1 MDTNQTQEL
10 FCRGCG
16 EPFQNG
22 AICCSLC
29 GLQLNEE
36 PDTIEIGLVEKVKVE
51 IEEKNDQLLI
61 GANAAYG
68 TKDWSVY
75 NKRLDRLDRL
85 DRLKRTFEPSN
96 PVDESDGLEQL
107 MVLFQKIVA
116 NPDQKFTLLDD
127 NPDRLTLATI
137 SNEDGVINASFSECP
152 WEEAFDNNRGRR
164 LCQLLA
170 GYEAP
175 TTEWFSRNVASKIDP
190 KTQLVHTSV
199 YRNASHS
206 QTIDELIRLAYPNT
220 TIENLVYLSDQNFI
234 DLINCLCVTA
244 PLKEEI
250 KVLSAQIG
258 QNGAVKYNEVLV
270 FPKDQFIEQDNEV
283 TISVKSNTVSNKTS
297 KLIFFK
303 GKWASEQTM
312 YEYDLE
318 VEPGQTKKCSLKLA
332 NRRLDGITADSNK
345 VKTVAEIPE
354 MPKTVDVSR
363 RRVEVFLILDTIV
376 FNEETFIDRKKIV
389 EDLIDEI
396 GKYDQQID
404 IIFHLYSYS
413 CDCVPAYS
421 RPRNWPNEYT
431 EFSGNLENTKRSL
444 QSLKMS
450 RADAHIFPGRLDLVF
465 KAISGHTFSEE
476 NTSYCL
482 FIIGNRPA
490 SPEKD
495 MPKIYGVST
504 NWRSEWEKIK
514 SKFSLIQV
522 IHDDSFIW
530 PRKNE
535 NDPPKKG
542 LPEKFQEHY
551 DDFWNTVQ
559 PGKRLLNWSVKDSD
573 EVINKHLCGN
583 TVQNN
588 QLTIPIITVEK
599 G

>member
-22 AICCSLC
+22 AISCSLC

-36 PDTIEIGLVEKVKVE
+36 PDTIEIGLVEEVKNE
-51 IEEKNDQLLI
+51 IEKKNEQLLK

-68 TKDWSVY
+68 TKDWSEFE
-75 NKRLDRLDRL
+75 NRMDILELTL
-85 DRLKRTFEPSN
+85 EPSD
-96 PVDESDGLEQL
+96 PVVENDGLEQL

-137 SNEDGVINASFSECP
+137 SNEDGVINARFSECP
-152 WEEAFDNNRGRR
+152 WEEAFDNNRERR

-175 TTEWFSRNVASKIDP
+175 TSEWFSRNVKSKIDP

-318 VEPGQTKKCSLKLA
+318 VEPGETKKCSLKLA

-404 IIFHLYSYS
+404 IFFHLYSYS
-413 CDCVPAYS
+413 CDYVPVIDP
-421 RPRNWPNEYT
+421 RPDSWPNTFT
-431 EFSGNLENTKRSL
+431 EFSGKIEDTREALDKLT
-444 QSLKMS
+444 MTWPGP
-450 RADAHIFPGRLDLVF
+450 HVFPGRLELVF
-465 KAISGHTFSEE
+465 EKISKYDFTRG
-476 NTSYCL
+476 NTSHIL
-482 FIIGNRPA
+482 FIVGNRPA
-490 SPEKD
+490 SPEKNL
-495 MPKIYGVST
+495 PKIYGVST

-514 SKFSLIQV
+514 SKFSLFQV

-535 NDPPKKG
+535 NDPLKKG
-542 LPEKFQEHY
+542 LPEKFQKHY

-559 PGKRLLNWSVKDSD
+559 PEKRLLNWSIKDSD
-573 EVINKHLCGN
+573 EVINKHLCGI

>member
-1 MDTNQTQEL
+1 MDILEL
-10 FCRGCG
+10 T
-16 EPFQNG
+16 
-22 AICCSLC
+22 L
-29 GLQLNEE
+29 
-36 PDTIEIGLVEKVKVE
+36 
-51 IEEKNDQLLI
+51 
-61 GANAAYG
+61 
-68 TKDWSVY
+68 
-75 NKRLDRLDRL
+75 
-85 DRLKRTFEPSN
+85 EPSD
-96 PVDESDGLEQL
+96 PVVENDGLEQL

-137 SNEDGVINASFSECP
+137 SNEDGVINARFSECP
-152 WEEAFDNNRGRR
+152 WEEAFDNNRERR

-175 TTEWFSRNVASKIDP
+175 TSEWFSRNVKSKIDP

-318 VEPGQTKKCSLKLA
+318 VEPGETKKCSLKLA

-396 GKYDQQID
+396 GKYNQQID
-404 IIFHLYSYS
+404 IFFHLYSYS
-413 CDCVPAYS
+413 CDYVPVIDP
-421 RPRNWPNEYT
+421 RPDSWPNTFT
-431 EFSGNLENTKRSL
+431 EFSGKIEDTREALDKLT
-444 QSLKMS
+444 MTWPGP
-450 RADAHIFPGRLDLVF
+450 HVFPGRLELVF
-465 KAISGHTFSEE
+465 EKISKYDFTRG
-476 NTSYCL
+476 NTSHIL
-482 FIIGNRPA
+482 FIVGNRPA
-490 SPEKD
+490 SPEKNL
-495 MPKIYGVST
+495 PKIYGVST

-535 NDPPKKG
+535 NDPLKKG
-542 LPEKFQEHY
+542 LPEKFQKHY

-559 PGKRLLNWSVKDSD
+559 PEKRLLNWSIKDSD
-573 EVINKHLCGN
+573 EVINKHLCGI

>member
-1 MDTNQTQEL
+1 MDTIQTQEL

-22 AICCSLC
+22 AISCSLC

-36 PDTIEIGLVEKVKVE
+36 PDTIEIGLIEEVKNE
-51 IEEKNDQLLI
+51 IEKKNEQLLK

-68 TKDWSVY
+68 TKDWSVF
-75 NKRLDRLDRL
+75 NERL
-85 DRLKRTFEPSN
+85 DRLKPPFEPSN
-96 PVDESDGLEQL
+96 PVDESGGLEQL

-127 NPDRLTLATI
+127 NSDRLTLATI
-137 SNEDGVINASFSECP
+137 SNEDGVINTSFSECP
-152 WEEAFDNNRGRR
+152 WEEAFDNNRERR

-175 TTEWFSRNVASKIDP
+175 TTEWFSRNVESKIDP

-206 QTIDELIRLAYPNT
+206 QTIDKLIKQAYPNT
-220 TIENLVYLSDQNFI
+220 AIEKLVYLSDQSFK
-234 DLINCLCVTA
+234 DLINRLCETA
-244 PLKEEI
+244 PLEEEI

-258 QNGAVKYNEVLV
+258 QNGAVAYNEVLV
-270 FPKDQFIEQDNEV
+270 FPKDQFIKQDNKV

-318 VEPGQTKKCSLKLA
+318 VEPGETKKCSLKLT
-332 NRRLDGITADSNK
+332 NRRLDGITVDCKN
-345 VKTVAEIPE
+345 VKPIEGELERPNN
-354 MPKTVDVSR
+354 VDVTKH
-363 RRVEVFLILDTIV
+363 RVEVFLILDTIV
-376 FNEETFIDRKKIV
+376 FNEEAFIDRKKIV

-413 CDCVPAYS
+413 CDFFPAYS
-421 RPRNWPNEYT
+421 RPKNWPNEYT
-431 EFSGNLENTKRSL
+431 EFSGNLENTKRNL

-450 RADAHIFPGRLDLVF
+450 RGDAHIFPGRLDLVF
-465 KAISGHTFSEE
+465 KTISGYTFAGD

-490 SPEKD
+490 SPEKAL
-495 MPKIYGVST
+495 PKIYGVST
-504 NWRSEWEKIK
+504 NWRKEWEKLK
-514 SKFSLIQV
+514 SKFSFIQV

-530 PRKNE
+530 PKE
-535 NDPPKKG
+535 ETFGPPKIG
-542 LPEKFQEHY
+542 LPKEFQEHY

-559 PGKRLLNWSVKDSD
+559 PEKRFFNWLNRDSN
-573 EVINKHLCGN
+573 EVIKNYLCGI
-583 TVQNN
+583 TAQNN
-588 QLTIPIITVEK
+588 QLTIPIVTV
-599 G
+599 